1 MARGDLPFS
10 PRRSGVGIGADLGL
24 DLPISARALLGTPYE
39 GHPDEW
45 ADHPSGLADWK
56 GGWPFQPACTLVRPC
71 GPFRTGLWQE
81 CGFYH
86 LGVVGQGAVPPW
98 SGQLKVGLERCD
110 SLHPGAAHLAI
121 KGYIQWAIQLAR
133 QWPSLASS
141 LHVSIAP
148 WLNRGI
154 AATRA
159 SKGGRQATRQSYW
172 FPLPG
177 PRPFLPPTAGRKG
190 LVNAHR

>member
-1 MARGDLPFS
+1 MGGSLSRKAAPRAWGMGMARGDLPFS

-24 DLPISARALLGTPYE
+24 DLPNNARALLGTPYE

-71 GPFRTGLWQE
+71 GPFRTGMWQE

-86 LGVVGQGAVPPW
+86 PGRVSQRAYKAPL
-98 SGQLKVGLERCD
+98 GQLKVGLERLD
-110 SLHPGAAHLAI
+110 SPHPGAAHFAI
-121 KGYIQWAIQLAR
+121 KGYIQWATQLAR

-148 WLNRGI
+148 RLESGDCRQPVQGEW
-154 AATRA
+154 
-159 SKGGRQATRQSYW
+159 RQATRQS
-172 FPLPG
+172 
-177 PRPFLPPTAGRKG
+177 
-190 LVNAHR
+190 